1 MAETPFVHLHVHS
14 EYSLLDGAIRM
25 EQLVKKA
32 ASLGMPALALTD
44 HGNLFGTVEFYQ
56 EAEKAGIKPI
66 IGCEIY
72 VAPGSMHEKKT
83 TNGGRDA
90 AFHMTLLASD
100 DEGYRNLVKLSTKA
114 HLEGFYY
121 KPRVDRELLAQHSSG
136 LIALSG
142 CLKGEVNMALSEG
155 QEAKAIETAATY
167 RDLFGK
173 ENFFIELSDHGI
185 EQQRHNRAGLI
196 GIASDLDLGL
206 VATNDV
212 HFLERAHH
220 EAHDVMICIGTGS
233 MIHDEKR
240 MRYVPEL
247 YFKSG
252 EEMAAMFA
260 DRPDAIANTLVI
272 AERCHARLEFGK
284 SKYPDYLPR
293 RARPERD
300 ISAS

>member
-196 GIASDLDLGL
+196 GIASDFDLGL
-206 VATNDV
+206 MATNDV

-220 EAHDVMICIGTGS
+220 
-233 MIHDEKR
+233 
-240 MRYVPEL
+240 
-247 YFKSG
+247 
-252 EEMAAMFA
+252 
-260 DRPDAIANTLVI
+260 
-272 AERCHARLEFGK
+272 
-284 SKYPDYLPR
+284 
-293 RARPERD
+293 
-300 ISAS
+300 